1 MKYIDKGVCAPKGFK
16 ASGIHAGIRKNKS
29 KLDLAL
35 ILSDVMAD
43 SAAIHTTNKV
53 IGAPN
58 TVTKQNI
65 EISNGKSMAIIC
77 NSGNANTCN
86 ADGIEKAIEM
96 CDLTANIVNSNGNGI
111 NIDKTNVIVAS
122 TGVIGQS
129 LAIEPIANNMDK
141 LYAELN
147 YNGSNKAANAIM
159 TTDTVKKEFAIEFKL
174 SNGEVIKIGAI
185 AKGSGMIH
193 PNMATM
199 LSFITTDLAIS
210 SDMLKNALL
219 DVVDDTF
226 NMVSVDGDTSTNDML
241 AIMAN
246 GMAGNEKITSKN
258 ADYCIFIDA
267 LNEILTS
274 VSKALAKDGEG
285 ATKLM
290 TCEVKNASH
299 KNIARIIAKSV
310 ITSNLLKCAVFA
322 SDANWGRILC
332 AIGYADANFDI
343 SKIDVNIKSANGL
356 VTVCHNGSGV
366 DFDEDYATKV
376 LKAEEVII
384 EVNMNS
390 GSDCATAWG
399 CDLTYDY
406 VKINADYRT

>member
-35 ILSDVMAD
+35 IVSDVMAD

-58 TVTKQNI
+58 TVTKHNI
-65 EISNGKSMAIIC
+65 EVSGGKSIAIIC

-86 ADGIEKAIEM
+86 ADGIEIASKM
-96 CDLTANIVNSNGNGI
+96 CELTAGAISSKGNE
-111 NIDKTNVIVAS
+111 IDKTNVIVAS

-129 LAIEPIANNMDK
+129 LPIEPIANNMDK
-141 LYAELN
+141 LFAELS
-147 YNGSNKAANAIM
+147 YNGSDYAASAIM
-159 TTDTVKKEFAIEFKL
+159 TTDTIKKEYAVEFKL
-174 SNGEVIKIGAI
+174 SNGELVKIGAI

-210 SDMLKNALL
+210 GDMLKSALL

-246 GMAGNEKITSKN
+246 GMAGNKKITSKN
-258 ADYCIFIDA
+258 SDYLIFVDA
-267 LNEILTS
+267 LKDILINI
-274 VSKALAKDGEG
+274 SKSLAKDGEG

-290 TCEVKNASH
+290 TCEVKNASN
-299 KNIARIIAKSV
+299 KKVARIIAKSV

-343 SKIDVNIKSANGL
+343 SKIDVDIKSINGS
-356 VTVCHNGSGV
+356 VTVCRNGSGV
-366 DFDEDYATKV
+366 EFDEDYATKV

-390 GSDCATAWG
+390 GHEFATAWG

>member
-1 MKYIDKGVCAPKGFK
+1 MKYIDNGVCAPKGFK

-29 KLDLAL
+29 KLDLAM

-58 TVTKQNI
+58 TVTKHNI
-65 EISNGKSMAIIC
+65 DVSGGKSIAIIC

-86 ADGIEKAIEM
+86 ADGLEIASKM
-96 CDLTANIVNSNGNGI
+96 CELTATAVSKDACA
-111 NIDKTNVIVAS
+111 IDKTNIIVAS

-129 LAIEPIANNMDK
+129 LPIEPIANNIDK
-141 LYAELN
+141 LFAELSN
-147 YNGSNKAANAIM
+147 NGSDKAASAIM
-159 TTDTVKKEFAIEFKL
+159 TTDTIKKEYAIEFKL
-174 SNGEVIKIGAI
+174 SGDVQVKIGAI

-199 LSFITTDLAIS
+199 LSFITTDVAIS
-210 SDMLKNALL
+210 ADMLKSALL

-246 GMAGNEKITSKN
+246 GLAGNEKITSKN
-258 ADYCIFIDA
+258 TDYYIFIEA
-267 LNEILTS
+267 LNEILTT

-290 TCEVKNASH
+290 TCMVKNASE
-299 KNIARIIAKSV
+299 KGIARIIAKSV

-343 SKIDVNIKSANGL
+343 SKIDVDIKSVNGS
-356 VTVCHNGSGV
+356 VAVCRNGSGV
-366 DFDEDYATKV
+366 EFDEEYATKV

-390 GSDCATAWG
+390 GSECATAWG

>member
-1 MKYIDKGVCAPKGFK
+1 MKYIDNGVCAPKGFK

-58 TVTKQNI
+58 TVTKHNI
-65 EISNGKSMAIIC
+65 DVSGGKSIAIIC

-86 ADGIEKAIEM
+86 ADGIEIATKM
-96 CDLTANIVNSNGNGI
+96 CELTANAVKSNGCE
-111 NIDKTNVIVAS
+111 IDKTNVIVAS

-129 LAIEPIANNMDK
+129 LPIEPIATNMDK
-141 LYAELN
+141 LFTELS
-147 YNGSNKAANAIM
+147 YNGSDYAASAIM
-159 TTDTVKKEFAIEFKL
+159 TTDTIKKEYAVEFKL
-174 SNGEVIKIGAI
+174 SDGELVKIGAI

-210 SDMLKNALL
+210 ADMLKSALL

-246 GMAGNEKITSKN
+246 GMAGNKKITSKN
-258 ADYCIFIDA
+258 ADYFIFIEA
-267 LNEILTS
+267 LNDILTNI
-274 VSKALAKDGEG
+274 SKALAKDGEG

-290 TCEVKNASH
+290 TCEVKNASD
-299 KNIARIIAKSV
+299 KKTARIIAKSV

-343 SKIDVNIKSANGL
+343 SKIDVNLKSANGL
-356 VTVCHNGSGV
+356 VAVCHNGSGV

-376 LKAEEVII
+376 LKADEVII

-390 GSDCATAWG
+390 GSEFATAWG

>member
-1 MKYIDKGVCAPKGFK
+1 MKYIDNGVCAPKGFK

-58 TVTKQNI
+58 TVTKHNI
-65 EISNGKSMAIIC
+65 DVSGGKSIAIIC

-86 ADGIEKAIEM
+86 ADGIEIASKM
-96 CDLTANIVNSNGNGI
+96 CELTANAVKSNGCE
-111 NIDKTNVIVAS
+111 IDKTNVIVAS

-129 LAIEPIANNMDK
+129 LPIEPIANNMDK
-141 LYAELN
+141 LFTELS
-147 YNGSNKAANAIM
+147 YNGSDYAASAIM
-159 TTDTVKKEFAIEFKL
+159 TTDTIKKEYAVEFKL
-174 SNGEVIKIGAI
+174 SNGELVKIGAI

-210 SDMLKNALL
+210 ADMLKSALL

-246 GMAGNEKITSKN
+246 GMAGNEKITLKN
-258 ADYCIFIDA
+258 ADYNTFIKA
-267 LNEILTS
+267 LKDILTN

-290 TCEVKNASH
+290 TCEVKNASD
-299 KNIARIIAKSV
+299 KKVARIIAKSV

-343 SKIDVNIKSANGL
+343 SKIDVKLKSANGL
-356 VTVCHNGSGV
+356 VAVCHNGSGV

-390 GSDCATAWG
+390 GSEFATAWG

>member
-1 MKYIDKGVCAPKGFK
+1 MKYIDNGVCAPKGFK

-58 TVTKQNI
+58 TVTKHNI
-65 EISNGKSMAIIC
+65 DVSGGKSIAIIC

-86 ADGIEKAIEM
+86 ADGIEIASKM
-96 CDLTANIVNSNGNGI
+96 CELTANAVSKDGCA
-111 NIDKTNVIVAS
+111 IDKTNVIVAS

-129 LAIEPIANNMDK
+129 LPIEPIANNIDK
-141 LYAELN
+141 LFAELSN
-147 YNGSNKAANAIM
+147 NGSDKAASAIM
-159 TTDTVKKEFAIEFKL
+159 TTDTIKKEYAIEFEL
-174 SNGEVIKIGAI
+174 SGDVQVKIGAI

-199 LSFITTDLAIS
+199 LSFITTDAAIS
-210 SDMLKNALL
+210 ADMLKSALL

-246 GMAGNEKITSKN
+246 GLAGNEKITSKN
-258 ADYCIFIDA
+258 ADYYIFVKA
-267 LNEILTS
+267 LNEILTT

-290 TCEVKNASH
+290 TCEVKNASE
-299 KNIARIIAKSV
+299 KGIARIIAKSV

-343 SKIDVNIKSANGL
+343 SKIDVDIKSVNGS
-356 VTVCHNGSGV
+356 VAVCRNGSGV
-366 DFDEDYATKV
+366 EFDEEYATKI

-390 GSDCATAWG
+390 GSECAIAWG

>member
-1 MKYIDKGVCAPKGFK
+1 MKYIDNGVCAPKGFK

-29 KLDLAL
+29 KLDLAM

-58 TVTKQNI
+58 TVTKHNI
-65 EISNGKSMAIIC
+65 DVSGGKSIAIIC

-86 ADGIEKAIEM
+86 ADGLEIASKM
-96 CDLTANIVNSNGNGI
+96 CELTATAVSKDACA
-111 NIDKTNVIVAS
+111 IDKTNIIVAS

-129 LAIEPIANNMDK
+129 LPIEPIANNINK
-141 LYAELN
+141 LFAELSN
-147 YNGSNKAANAIM
+147 NGSDKAASAIM
-159 TTDTVKKEFAIEFKL
+159 TTDTIKKEYAIEFEL
-174 SNGEVIKIGAI
+174 SGDVQVKIGAI

-199 LSFITTDLAIS
+199 LSFITTDVAIS
-210 SDMLKNALL
+210 ADMLKSALL

-246 GMAGNEKITSKN
+246 GLAGNEKIISKN
-258 ADYCIFIDA
+258 ADYYIFVNA
-267 LNEILTS
+267 LNEILTT

-290 TCEVKNASH
+290 TCMVKNASE
-299 KNIARIIAKSV
+299 KGIARIIAKSV

-343 SKIDVNIKSANGL
+343 SKIDVDIKSVNGS
-356 VTVCHNGSGV
+356 VAVCRNGSGV
-366 DFDEDYATKV
+366 EFDEEYATKV

-390 GSDCATAWG
+390 GSECATAWG

>member
-1 MKYIDKGVCAPKGFK
+1 MKYIDNGVCAPKGFK

-58 TVTKQNI
+58 TVTKHNI
-65 EISNGKSMAIIC
+65 DVSGGKSIAIIC

-86 ADGIEKAIEM
+86 ADGIEKATKM
-96 CDLTANIVNSNGNGI
+96 CELTANTVKLNGCE
-111 NIDKTNVIVAS
+111 IDKTNVIVAS

-129 LAIEPIANNMDK
+129 LPIEPIASNMDK
-141 LYAELN
+141 LFTELS
-147 YNGSNKAANAIM
+147 YNGSDYAASAIM
-159 TTDTVKKEFAIEFKL
+159 TTDTIKKEYAVEFKL
-174 SNGEVIKIGAI
+174 SDGELVKIGAI

-210 SDMLKNALL
+210 ADMLKSALL

-246 GMAGNEKITSKN
+246 GMAGNKKITSKN
-258 ADYCIFIDA
+258 ADYFIFIEA
-267 LNEILTS
+267 LNDILTN

-290 TCEVKNASH
+290 TCEVKNASD
-299 KNIARIIAKSV
+299 KKIARIIAKSV

-343 SKIDVNIKSANGL
+343 SKIDVNLKSANGL
-356 VTVCHNGSGV
+356 VAVCHNGSGV

-376 LKAEEVII
+376 LKADEVII

-390 GSDCATAWG
+390 GSEFATAWG

>member
-58 TVTKQNI
+58 TVTKHNI
-65 EISNGKSMAIIC
+65 EVSGGKSIAIIC

-86 ADGIEKAIEM
+86 ADGIEIASKM
-96 CDLTANIVNSNGNGI
+96 CELTASATSSKGYE
-111 NIDKTNVIVAS
+111 IDKTNVIVAS

-129 LAIEPIANNMDK
+129 LPIEPIANNMDK
-141 LYAELN
+141 LFAELS
-147 YNGSNKAANAIM
+147 YNGSDYAASAIM
-159 TTDTVKKEFAIEFKL
+159 TTDTIKKEYAVEFKL
-174 SNGEVIKIGAI
+174 SNGELVKIGAI
-185 AKGSGMIH
+185 AKGSGMIR

-210 SDMLKNALL
+210 GDMLKSALL

-246 GMAGNEKITSKN
+246 GMAGNERITSKN
-258 ADYCIFIDA
+258 SDYLIFADA
-267 LNEILTS
+267 LKDILINI
-274 VSKALAKDGEG
+274 SKSLAKDGEG

-290 TCEVKNASH
+290 TCEVKNASN
-299 KNIARIIAKSV
+299 KKVARIIAKSV

-343 SKIDVNIKSANGL
+343 SKIDVDLKSINGS
-356 VTVCHNGSGV
+356 VTVCRNGSGI

-390 GSDCATAWG
+390 GNEFATAWG

>member
-1 MKYIDKGVCAPKGFK
+1 MKYIDNGVCAPKGFK

-35 ILSDVMAD
+35 VLSDVMAD

-58 TVTKQNI
+58 TVTKHNI
-65 EISNGKSMAIIC
+65 DVSGGKSIAIIC

-86 ADGIEKAIEM
+86 ADGLEIASKM
-96 CDLTANIVNSNGNGI
+96 CELTANAVSKDGCA
-111 NIDKTNVIVAS
+111 IDKTNVIVAS

-129 LAIEPIANNMDK
+129 LPIEPIANNIDK
-141 LYAELN
+141 LFAELSN
-147 YNGSNKAANAIM
+147 NGSDKAASAIM
-159 TTDTVKKEFAIEFKL
+159 TTDTIKKEYAIEFEL
-174 SNGEVIKIGAI
+174 SEGVQVKIGAI

-199 LSFITTDLAIS
+199 LSFITTDVAIS
-210 SDMLKNALL
+210 ADMLKSALL

-246 GMAGNEKITSKN
+246 GLAGNEKITSKN
-258 ADYCIFIDA
+258 ADYYIFVKA
-267 LNEILTS
+267 LNEILTT

-290 TCEVKNASH
+290 TCEVKNASE
-299 KNIARIIAKSV
+299 KGVARIIAKSV

-332 AIGYADANFDI
+332 AIGYADADFDI
-343 SKIDVNIKSANGL
+343 SKIDVDIKSVNGS
-356 VTVCHNGSGV
+356 VAVCRNGSGV
-366 DFDEDYATKV
+366 EFDEEYATKV

-390 GSDCATAWG
+390 GSECAIAWG

>member
-1 MKYIDKGVCAPKGFK
+1 MKYIDYGVCAPKGFK

-58 TVTKQNI
+58 TVTKHNI
-65 EISNGKSMAIIC
+65 EVTGGKSIAIIC

-86 ADGIEKAIEM
+86 ADGLEIASKM
-96 CDLTANIVNSNGNGI
+96 CELTANAVSKDGCA
-111 NIDKTNVIVAS
+111 IDKTNVIVAS

-129 LAIEPIANNMDK
+129 LPIEPIANNIDK
-141 LYAELN
+141 LFTELSN
-147 YNGSNKAANAIM
+147 NGSDKAASAIM
-159 TTDTVKKEFAIEFKL
+159 TTDTIKKEYAVEFEL
-174 SNGEVIKIGAI
+174 SGGVQVKIGAI

-199 LSFITTDLAIS
+199 LSFITTDAAIS
-210 SDMLKNALL
+210 ADMLKSALL

-246 GMAGNEKITSKN
+246 GLAENEKITSKN
-258 ADYCIFIDA
+258 ADYYIFIDA
-267 LNEILTS
+267 LNEILTT

-290 TCEVKNASH
+290 TCEVKKASD
-299 KNIARIIAKSV
+299 KITARIIAKSV

-343 SKIDVNIKSANGL
+343 SKIDVDIKSVNGS
-356 VTVCHNGSGV
+356 VAVCRNGSGV
-366 DFDEDYATKV
+366 EFDEEFATKV
-376 LKAEEVII
+376 LTAEEVII

-390 GSDCATAWG
+390 GNECATAWG